1 MGEHFIDANRNLRQP
16 NSRQTVPMLGCWPE
30 RYSMHWKAVTFSTH
44 VVLFAFFIGA
54 TTPAGATL
62 SMNDSKATTES
73 SCNFGMA
80 KGQARGSCQ
89 VPIPD
94 GCAVANQPG
103 STKPWSSISKGGH
116 TACRFNEK
124 DTDWKTRITGI
135 CGKCTTSQCSAR
147 FGVMFDCSPTNPQSS
162 PSQKS
167 KP

>member
-1 MGEHFIDANRNLRQP
+1 MPRKP
-16 NSRQTVPMLGCWPE
+16 
-30 RYSMHWKAVTFSTH
+30 VTSYTR
-44 VVLFAFFIGA
+44 VVLFALSVGA
-54 TTPAGATL
+54 IAPAGAT
-62 SMNDSKATTES
+62 SPMSNGSATTES

-103 STKPWSSISKGGH
+103 STKPWASISKGGH
-116 TACRFNEK
+116 TTCRFNEK
-124 DTDWKTRITGI
+124 DSDWRTRITGT
-135 CGKCTTSQCSAR
+135 CGKCTTDQCSAR
-147 FGVMFDCSPTNPQSS
+147 FGVMFDCSATNPQSS